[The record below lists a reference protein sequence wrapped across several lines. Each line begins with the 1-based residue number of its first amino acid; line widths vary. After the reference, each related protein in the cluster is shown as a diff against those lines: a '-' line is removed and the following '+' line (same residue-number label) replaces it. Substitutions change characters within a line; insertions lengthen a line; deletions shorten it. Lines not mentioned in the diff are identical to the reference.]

1 MLNPGEF
8 PYRRGIHPQMYREK
22 SWSTR
27 QYSGFG
33 NASEANLNF
42 KRLISAGNKGV
53 SIAFDLPT
61 QMGLNPNSEMA
72 KFEVGKVG
80 VSIDSLDDMRA
91 LLSEIPL
98 EEISLS
104 MTINA
109 TSGILLLMYHMVAEE
124 RKLNTKSLRGTLQN
138 DILKEFITRS
148 TQIFPLEHSVRFT
161 ADVFEFCATELPEWS
176 PISISGY
183 HFAEAGATP
192 VQELAFAISNGL
204 YYLEVAKERN
214 LDIEALASRVSFFF
228 STGTNLFTEVSKL
241 RAARSIWAKLT
252 QDRYSFSNPKSSQM
266 RIHAQTAGSELL
278 PVGIENNLSRV
289 TIQALAAI
297 LGGVQSLHTNSYD
310 EALSLPTTFSS
321 GLAINIQE
329 IIRVET
335 DISESPDPLG
345 GSFHIEELT
354 SNIEQEVLKLIQ
366 KIEGYGGVSVAI
378 VDDFQ
383 RNLIEQ
389 NAYKEALDFASGAK
403 KLVGMNY
410 GVKSQNSSQFEDF
423 SNRSVNP
430 DLIKKSQTVTPKVYT
445 LEKELISCATSNKNV
460 MYPIKN
466 LLLSGYSSST
476 ICDLLRK
483 CWGTV

>member
-1 MLNPGEF
+1 MLNSGEF

-33 NASEANLNF
+33 NASDANLNF
-42 KRLISAGNKGV
+42 KRLIAAGNKGV

-61 QMGLNPNSEMA
+61 QMGLHPDSEMA
-72 KFEVGKVG
+72 RYEVGKVG
-80 VSIDSLDDMRA
+80 VSIDSLDDMRE

-109 TSGILLLMYHMVAEE
+109 TSGILLLMYQIIAEE
-124 RKLNTKSLRGTLQN
+124 RNLNTKSLRGTLQN

-148 TQIFPLEHSVRFT
+148 TQIFPIENSIRFT
-161 ADVFEFCATELPEWS
+161 MDVFEYCATELPEWS

-192 VQELAFAISNGL
+192 VQELAFAISNGM
-204 YYLEVAKERN
+204 YYLETAKQRN
-214 LDIEALASRVSFFF
+214 LDVETLASRVSFFF
-228 STGTNLFTEVSKL
+228 STGTNLFTEIAKL
-241 RAARSIWAKLT
+241 RAARAMWAELT
-252 QDRYSFSNPKSSQM
+252 QNRFSFSNPKSSQM

-278 PVGIENNLSRV
+278 PIGIENNLSRV

-297 LGGVQSLHTNSYD
+297 LGGVQSLHTNSHD
-310 EALSLPTTFSS
+310 EALSLPTEFSS

-335 DISESPDPLG
+335 DICAAPDPLG
-345 GSFHIEELT
+345 GSFHVEELT
-354 SNIEQEVLKLIQ
+354 SNIEHEVLTLVE
-366 KIEGYGGVSVAI
+366 KIEAYGGVDVAI
-378 VDDFQ
+378 ANNYQ
-383 RNLIEQ
+383 RNLIES
-389 NAYKEALDFASGAK
+389 NAYREATDLAKGVK
-403 KLVGMNY
+403 KLVGVNH
-410 GVKSQNSSQFEDF
+410 GVIFQNSSQDNYINNGKVKINLT
-423 SNRSVNP
+423 SRPN
-430 DLIKKSQTVTPKVYT
+430 DVTPKLLD
-445 LEKELISCATSNKNV
+445 LEEELVACAASNKNI

-466 LLLSGYSSST
+466 LLVGGYNAST